1 MNNLILQKEEAFQSL
16 NIGSTKPSDD
26 HYDIRTHDEVQHQ
39 G

>member
-1 MNNLILQKEEAFQSL
+1 MNTLILQREEGFQSL
-16 NIGSTKPSDD
+16 NIASTKQSDD